1 MAHVKYKVVPVIN
14 HSKGFALQ
22 DAVMGL
28 VIFAILVSVAA
39 ALCKDLVSTGRQV
52 EDKPVS
58 GPVNGQNHPPAF

>member
-1 MAHVKYKVVPVIN
+1 MIHD
-14 HSKGFALQ
+14 SKGFALQ

-28 VIFAILVSVAA
+28 VILALLVSVAA

-58 GPVNGQNHPPAF
+58 GVLNGQNHPPAF